1 MKRREWADLPLS
13 SMWAGPKPTR
23 HLSLWLQWFVQNW
36 SHDLS
41 QPSPLSIPHSC
52 HVSLDRGW
60 KLQRWQ
66 TSCFPRGSTSC
77 LLPAC
82 SGLRDAERNQ
92 SSRNKPW
99 SSLHESVE
107 QNREPRNRLTHP
119 WSVNLWQRRQEY
131 IYIGEKRVFSA
142 SGGGRAGQLHVN
154 QRSC

>member
-82 SGLRDAERNQ
+82 LGLRDAERNQ
-92 SSRNKPW
+92 SSRNLDQACMNQW
-99 SSLHESVE
+99 NRIESPE
-107 QNREPRNRLTHP
+107 IDSRIHDQLIFDKGGKN
-119 WSVNLWQRRQEY
+119 
-131 IYIGEKRVFSA
+131 IYTLEKRESFQQMVV
-142 SGGGRAGQLHVN
+142 GELDN
-154 QRSC
+154 YM